1 MEGTQ
6 DGLPSG
12 GHGESPVGV
21 TVSMGKLLDGA
32 ESMIF
37 LDLFLPQSYGESGHY
52 VIPSCLPSFSLS
64 SSLKEISFSISK

>member
-6 DGLPSG
+6 ADLPSG

-32 ESMIF
+32 KSVAF
-37 LDLFLPQSYGESGHY
+37 LDLFLPQSYGELGHY
-52 VIPSCLPSFSLS
+52 VIPSRLPAFSLS
-64 SSLKEISFSISK
+64 SSLK